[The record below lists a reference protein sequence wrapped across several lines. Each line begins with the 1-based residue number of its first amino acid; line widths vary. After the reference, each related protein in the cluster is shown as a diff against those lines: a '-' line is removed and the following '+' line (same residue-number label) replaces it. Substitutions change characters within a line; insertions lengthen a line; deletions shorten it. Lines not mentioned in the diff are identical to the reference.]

1 MAGIKIIVVV
11 TLLNLQWRAN
21 QRQVALQVFGGIP
34 QNHSAC
40 GYLKIMVEFKNR
52 YMVMEVFLDPNRGIR
67 VDDPIELTKNN
78 VMEAIGNS
86 IRVTARDFSLHLSLK
101 SFKVKYVNP
110 ITKICIIRA
119 SREDHREVWQAIT
132 LITRIKDYPVIFNLL
147 KLTGK
152 FRSFKQNIFEIAPL

>member
-1 MAGIKIIVVV
+1 
-11 TLLNLQWRAN
+11 
-21 QRQVALQVFGGIP
+21 
-34 QNHSAC
+34 
-40 GYLKIMVEFKNR
+40 
-52 YMVMEVFLDPNRGIR
+52 MEVFLDPNRGIR

-147 KLTGK
+147 KLTGSIEACKKAGQKCEESK
-152 FRSFKQNIFEIAPL
+152 FEQYKLIVGSQPSPKAVQKHQNCLEELKRLEP